1 MSTKDLRASVLAARR
16 AAVPI
21 VLISTPDQ
29 WAIEASI
36 RALLAEH
43 NAVERTR
50 AVKKELERPADLS
63 WDCVRGLVGL
73 NDDGKAVVASL
84 GDEKAVLGMTRP
96 LVGCLIAAHKF
107 PRLSTL
113 FVHNAHRFISSTGD
127 PSAAVSQALSNL
139 RDPFKE
145 VKRTVFLL
153 GPQFDIPAELQP
165 EVVLLEDPLPDD
177 VALGKMVSETY
188 DAVDLAQPDAAT
200 LAKAVD
206 SGRGLAAFTAEQVY
220 AMSIE
225 KRGIDL
231 DRAWERKASIVNR
244 PGTGLK
250 LFRGGP
256 TFEALGGLHA
266 AKELGRRLFAG
277 PAAPDLIVRVE
288 EIEKTWASGMS
299 GGETSGTA
307 TYAFGRILTE
317 MEEQGHDG
325 MIGVGLGGSGKS
337 AFANALAATFG
348 VPRCDMDVGQTR
360 GKYVGDSEAGIE
372 NLLRMLRHIGRR
384 VFFVATCNRIEALP
398 PELLRRFKKQPWYF
412 DVPTPEERFSIWPIH
427 LKTYGFGE
435 LDPVEVD
442 TRCRAIGWTGAE
454 IRNCCETAWSLAI
467 PLEVAATDY
476 VVPVS
481 RSNPKALE
489 DLRGAARDRFLSASY
504 AGTYSDSKTAGAA
517 ESTTKRRQIEKE

>member
-1 MSTKDLRASVLAARR
+1 MMPTTKDLRASVLAARR
-16 AAVPI
+16 ASVPI

-29 WAIEASI
+29 WAIEESI
-36 RALLAEH
+36 RALLAEQ
-43 NAVERTR
+43 NQPGPKTEDRIVA
-50 AVKKELERPADLS
+50 ADLS

-73 NDDGKAVVASL
+73 NDAGKAFVAGL
-84 GDEKAVLGMTRP
+84 GDEKAVVGMTRP
-96 LVGCLIAAHKF
+96 LVGCLIAALKM
-107 PRLSTL
+107 PRLATL
-113 FVHNAHRFISSTGD
+113 FVHNAHRFLNGE
-127 PSAAVSQALSNL
+127 PAVAQALSNL
-139 RDPFKE
+139 RDPFKR

-153 GPQFDIPAELQP
+153 APRFEIPAELEA
-165 EVVLLEDPLPDD
+165 EVVLLEDPLPED
-177 VALGKMVSETY
+177 AELAKMVAETY
-188 DAVDLAQPDAAT
+188 DAIDLAAPDAAT
-200 LAKAVD
+200 MAKAVD
-206 SGRGLAAFTAEQVY
+206 SARGLAAFTAEQVY

-225 KRGIDL
+225 KKGMNL

-256 TFEALGGLHA
+256 TFDSLGGLHA

-277 PAAPDLIVRVE
+277 PAAPHVIVRVE
-288 EIEKTWASGMS
+288 EIEKTWAAGMN
-299 GGETSGTA
+299 GGESSGTA

-348 VPRCDMDVGQTR
+348 VPRLDMDVGQTR

-372 NLLRMLRHIGRR
+372 NLLRVLRHVGGRR

-412 DVPTPEERFSIWPIH
+412 DVPTLEERLTIWPIH
-427 LKTYGFGE
+427 LKTYGFDG
-435 LDPVEVD
+435 LDPAEVD
-442 TRCRAIGWTGAE
+442 AKCRAENWTGAE

-481 RSNPKALE
+481 RSNPKALA
-489 DLRGAARDRFLSASY
+489 DLRGAARARFLSASY

-517 ESTTKRRQIEKE
+517 ESTTKRRQIES